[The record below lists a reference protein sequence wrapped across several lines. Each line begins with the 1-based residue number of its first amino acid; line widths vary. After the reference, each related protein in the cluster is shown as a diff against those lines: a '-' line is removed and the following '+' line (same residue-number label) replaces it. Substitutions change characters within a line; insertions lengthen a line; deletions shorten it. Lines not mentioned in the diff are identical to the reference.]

1 MSGGFTLYTQL
12 LFAWVVRNMNK
23 ATVIRRIRVNL
34 YYDLCF
40 VSQVGNMEE
49 LALANPRVTFC
60 ERIAT
65 YLNVLHI
72 GWAKIK
78 TSGEP

>member
-12 LFAWVVRNMNK
+12 LLTWIARNMNK
-23 ATVIRRIRVNL
+23 AAVIRGAGVNI

-40 VSQVGNMEE
+40 VSQVGNLEE